1 MGELD
6 VNTWSDF
13 EVGERVTWKEEGYD
27 RWGTVEGA
35 DEEFELLR
43 VRPESGRGTE
53 LLLPSGVSKAPLS
66 G

>member
-6 VNTWSDF
+6 KPNTCADF
-13 EVGERVTWKEEGYD
+13 EVGERVHWLEEGYD
-27 RWGTVEGA
+27 RFGFVEGA
-35 DEEFELLR
+35 DEEFDLIR

-53 LLLPSGVSKAPLS
+53 LLTPSGVSHA

>member
-6 VNTWSDF
+6 GYKTTADF
-13 EVGERVTWKEEGYD
+13 EVGERVHWLEEGYD

-43 VRPESGRGTE
+43 VRPESGRGT
-53 LLLPSGVSKAPLS
+53 LLLTPSGVDKN